1 MKGESL
7 LLQDKM
13 RKKILFVFNPH
24 SGRAQIKNNLLT
36 IVDTFTKSGYEVTV
50 FPTQAKDDC
59 YNIIRENGPFF
70 DLIVCSGGDGTLNE
84 TVRGLMELSSP
95 PVLGYIPAGTTNDF
109 AYSLN
114 ISKNMVQAAIDIVN
128 GRPFACDIGSLNNRF
143 FTYVA
148 AFGAFTDVA
157 YQTPQ
162 QSKNILGQ
170 LAYLVEGA
178 KRLPSIKTYNIKLEH
193 DGKIVEDA
201 FLVALVTNSISI
213 AGYHNLSEMGILLD
227 DGLFEVTLIKKPKG
241 PFDLQN
247 ILTSIL
253 KQEFNSPYIY
263 SVKTSSLMITCD
275 EPVGWTLDG
284 ESGGEFETVQ
294 ITNHKQAIK
303 IIIPPEKNIPFILSS
318 LK

>member
-1 MKGESL
+1 M
-7 LLQDKM
+7 QDAM
-13 RKKILFVFNPH
+13 RKKLLFVFNPL
-24 SGRAQIKNNLLT
+24 SGRAQIKSNLLS
-36 IVDTFTKSGYEVTV
+36 IVDIFTKSGYEVTV
-50 FPTQAKDDC
+50 FPTQAKNDC
-59 YNIIRENGPFF
+59 FNIIKENGPFF
-70 DLIVCSGGDGTLNE
+70 DLVVCSGGDGTLNE

-109 AYSLN
+109 AYSLSF
-114 ISKNMVQAAIDIVN
+114 SKDMQKAAHDIVN
-128 GRPFACDIGSLNNRF
+128 GQPFACDIGSLNNHF

-148 AFGAFTDVA
+148 AFGAFTDVP

-162 QSKNILGQ
+162 LNKNILGQ
-170 LAYLVEGA
+170 LAYLIEGA

-193 DGKIVEDA
+193 DGKIVEDT

-263 SVKTSSLMITCD
+263 SVKTSRLTVNCD
-275 EPVGWTLDG
+275 EPVEWTLDG
-284 ESGGEFETVQ
+284 ESGGKIMTAE
-294 ITNHKQAIK
+294 ISNHKQAIR
-303 IIIPPEKNIPFILSS
+303 IIIPPEIAKQS
-318 LK
+318 